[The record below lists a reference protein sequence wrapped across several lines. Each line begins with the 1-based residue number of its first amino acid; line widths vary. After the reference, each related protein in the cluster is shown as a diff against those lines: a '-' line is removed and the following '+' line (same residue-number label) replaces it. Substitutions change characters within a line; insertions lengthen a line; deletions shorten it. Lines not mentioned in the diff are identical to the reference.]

1 MIRQLILCAS
11 LGVVVL
17 ACDSTATTDEDRSL
31 VVQAFLYADEPVDD
45 VYLTLTIPF
54 GEEAETPEAVDD
66 ATIALLKNG
75 QRYALAPMP
84 DEPGRYHYAGDDLA
98 VKEGDTFNL
107 EVEASGQVLLASTTV
122 PAPPI
127 ALATTGPEL
136 KVPNFD
142 SNGRPVGG
150 IDGLSDV
157 YSVTWTN
164 NSEDYHYV
172 VLESMIELDP
182 EYILP
187 DFIRSFFDGFEIVT
201 EPTRANYFDVRP
213 ISLEVMGAHRVT
225 VYRVNNEY
233 ADLYD
238 NQDQD
243 SRDLNE
249 PPTNI
254 EGGLGLFTAFNG
266 ASTTFNVV
274 RE

>member
-1 MIRQLILCAS
+1 MIRNLFLCAS
-11 LGVVVL
+11 LGLLLV
-17 ACDSTATTDEDRSL
+17 ACDATSTAEDDRSL
-31 VVQAFLYADEPVDD
+31 VVQAFLYANEPVDD
-45 VYLTLTIPF
+45 IYLTLTTPF
-54 GEEAETPEAVDD
+54 GEETDAPETVDD
-66 ATIALLKNG
+66 AAIALIKNG

-98 VKEGDTFNL
+98 VNEGDTFEL
-107 EVEASGQVLLASTTV
+107 EVEAQGQQLRASTTV
-122 PAPPI
+122 PPSPT
-127 ALATTGPEL
+127 ALATSGPEL
-136 KVPNFD
+136 KVPEFD
-142 SNGRPVGG
+142 SRGRPVGG

-157 YSVTWTN
+157 YSVTWSNT
-164 NSEDYHYV
+164 SQAYHYV
-172 VLESMIELDP
+172 VLESLITSDP
-182 EYILP
+182 EFILP

-225 VYRVNNEY
+225 VYRVNDEY

-243 SRDLNE
+243 SRDLNA

-266 ASTTFNVV
+266 ASTTFDVV